1 MGQPAYSY
9 YENNTPPQVRAKA
22 EQERRRRRAAYIPEL
37 SKCAGAGVHDYK
49 ACAYFINKYCQIYDA
64 NPQVKKW
71 IPFILW
77 LGQLGVLKL
86 ILNNRFCVILK
97 ARQLGLTWL
106 VLCYILWLMMFHP
119 TATVLIFSLRDI
131 DAKYLLG
138 KKRLKGIYARL
149 PDWFMMRRFNADN
162 SGAPEWIP
170 CSTKF
175 VKDDA
180 HEWALANDSNCMAF
194 PTSAG
199 DSYTGTVVFVDEA
212 DLVPNLDDLM
222 LSVQPIVDGGGQ
234 LILLSKS
241 NKKLPMSLFKRIYKN
256 AVRGLTEWVA
266 IFLGWYERPS
276 RTKEWYAKKLNDD
289 KRNKGNVDETW
300 ENYPATAEQALAPS
314 QGDKRISFELIEKV
328 YVKHDPVEGDRLKE
342 IKAPPI
348 NGLRIF
354 SRPLPG
360 RKYVG
365 GADPAEGNPNSDDSA
380 LQIIDLLSGAQVA
393 VLQGKFDVNIFTGHI
408 ETVCKY
414 YNSAPALVERNNHGH
429 AIIAL
434 ALEHKKVRLLKH
446 GDDKKYGYLSNPRT
460 KVVLY
465 DNLAMTVNTEDCTIF
480 DEPTQDQVANIEG
493 STLLAP
499 EGMFDDLADSYAL
512 GQFARRLVPVMMS
525 GPVVANKRE
534 GLDTYKAR

>member
-9 YENNTPPQVRAKA
+9 QENNTPPQVRAKA
-22 EQERRRRRAAYIPEL
+22 ELERRRRRAAFIPEL
-37 SKCAGAGVHDYK
+37 QKCAGSGVHDYK
-49 ACAYFINKYCQIYDA
+49 ACAYFINTYCQIYDA
-64 NPQVKKW
+64 NPQVKRW
-71 IPFILW
+71 IPFLLW

-86 ILNNRFCVILK
+86 LLTKRFCVILK

-106 VLCYILWLMMFHP
+106 VLSYILWLMLFHP

-138 KKRLKGIYARL
+138 KKRLKGIYSRL
-149 PDWFMMRRFNADN
+149 PDWFMMRRFDAKNNDL
-162 SGAPEWIP
+162 PEWIP

-199 DSYTGTVVFVDEA
+199 DSYTGTMVFVDEA
-212 DLVPNLDDLM
+212 DMVADLDSLM
-222 LSVQPIVDGGGQ
+222 LSVAPIIDGGGQ

-256 AVRGLTEWVA
+256 AVRGLTEWAA
-266 IFLGWYERPS
+266 IFLAWYERPS
-276 RTKEWYAKKLNDD
+276 RTKEWHAKITADD
-289 KRNKGNVDETW
+289 KRTTGNVDATW
-300 ENYPATAEQALAPS
+300 ENYPATPEQALAPS
-314 QGDKRISFELIEKV
+314 QGDKRIAFELIEKV
-328 YVKHDPVEGDRLKE
+328 YVKHDALETEELQK

-354 SRPLPG
+354 VRPLPG
-360 RKYVG
+360 RRYVAG
-365 GADPAEGNPNSDDSA
+365 GDPAEGNPNSDDSA
-380 LQIIDLLSGAQVA
+380 MQIVDLLSGAQVA

-408 ETVCKY
+408 ERLCKY
-414 YNSAPALVERNNHGH
+414 YNGAPALIERNNHGH

-434 ALEHKKVRLLKH
+434 ALEHKKIKILKH
-446 GDDKKYGYLSNPRT
+446 PHDKKHGYLSNPRT
-460 KVVLY
+460 KVALY
-465 DNLAMTVNTEDCTIF
+465 DNLAMTVNTEDCAIF

-512 GQFARRLVPVMMS
+512 AQFGRRLIPIVMP

-534 GLDTYKAR
+534 GLDTYRPR

>member
-9 YENNTPPQVRAKA
+9 QENNTPPQVRAKA
-22 EQERRRRRAAYIPEL
+22 ELERRRRRAAFIPEL
-37 SKCAGAGVHDYK
+37 QKCAGSGVHDYK
-49 ACAYFINKYCQIYDA
+49 ACAYFINTYCQIYDA
-64 NPQVKKW
+64 NPQVKRW
-71 IPFILW
+71 IAFLLW
-77 LGQLGVLKL
+77 AGQYRVLKL
-86 ILNNRFCVILK
+86 LLNNRFCVILK

-106 VLCYILWLMMFHP
+106 VLCYILWLMLFHP
-119 TATVLIFSLRDI
+119 TVSILIFSLRDI

-138 KKRLKGIYARL
+138 KKRLKGIYAKL
-149 PDWFMMRRFNADN
+149 PAWFMMRRFNEDVSAP
-162 SGAPEWIP
+162 PEWIP

-199 DSYTGTVVFVDEA
+199 DSYTGTLVFVDEA
-212 DLVPNLDDLM
+212 DLVPDLDDLM
-222 LSVQPIVDGGGQ
+222 LSVAPVVDGGGQ

-241 NKKLPMSLFKRIYKN
+241 NKELPMSLFKTIYKN
-256 AVRGLTEWVA
+256 AIRGLTEWVA
-266 IFLGWYERPS
+266 IFLAWYERPS
-276 RTKEWYAKKLNDD
+276 RTKEWHDRITATD
-289 KRNKGNVDETW
+289 KHNTGNVDATW
-300 ENYPATAEQALAPS
+300 ENYPATPEQALAPS
-314 QGDKRISFELIEKV
+314 QGDKRIAFELIEKV
-328 YVKHDPVEGDRLKE
+328 YVKHDALETEELQK

-354 SRPLPG
+354 VRPLPG
-360 RKYVG
+360 RRYVAG
-365 GADPAEGNPNSDDSA
+365 GDPAEGNPNSDDSA
-380 LQIIDLLSGAQVA
+380 MQIVDLLSGAQVA

-408 ETVCKY
+408 ERLCKY
-414 YNSAPALVERNNHGH
+414 YNGAPALIERNNHGH

-434 ALEHKKVRLLKH
+434 ALEHKKIKILKH
-446 GDDKKYGYLSNPRT
+446 PHDKKHGYLSNPRT
-460 KVVLY
+460 KVALY
-465 DNLAMTVNTEDCTIF
+465 DNLAMTVNTEDCAIF

-512 GQFARRLVPVMMS
+512 AQFGRRLIPIVMP

-534 GLDTYKAR
+534 GLDTYRPR